1 MKMDFKSSPGAVSGL
16 EPWLCCSALPL
27 LGLLPPRPVEPH
39 EQGSPSILRPP
50 AAPLSHVHLCP
61 LCWRLSLSH
70 PLKPRHCGMNT
81 LTMEENC
88 VFCLFSSQHVLR
100 VGRKE
105 QRDFIHL
112 SLKYEVWLGRL
123 ILQVTR
129 DQNSSVRRLGSV
141 RRGLEDP
148 MGEMPMSF

>member
-1 MKMDFKSSPGAVSGL
+1 
-16 EPWLCCSALPL
+16 
-27 LGLLPPRPVEPH
+27 
-39 EQGSPSILRPP
+39 
-50 AAPLSHVHLCP
+50 
-61 LCWRLSLSH
+61 
-70 PLKPRHCGMNT
+70 MNT

-88 VFCLFSSQHVLR
+88 VLCLFSSQHVLR

-141 RRGLEDP
+141 RRGREDP
-148 MGEMPMSF
+148 VGEMPMSF

>member
-1 MKMDFKSSPGAVSGL
+1 MT
-16 EPWLCCSALPL
+16 
-27 LGLLPPRPVEPH
+27 
-39 EQGSPSILRPP
+39 
-50 AAPLSHVHLCP
+50 
-61 LCWRLSLSH
+61 
-70 PLKPRHCGMNT
+70 T

-88 VFCLFSSQHVLR
+88 VLCLFSSQHALR
-100 VGRKE
+100 VGRK

-129 DQNSSVRRLGSV
+129 DQNSSVRRLGSM
-141 RRGLEDP
+141 RRGREDP